1 MASWRGNNYHK
12 KINQRNKI
20 DEKLINRDELVI
32 DVLQAIN
39 VLVPSEIVPA
49 PESLI
54 LYLYELKKKI
64 IELDPNWKFM
74 NPHNDYI
81 FRILIL
87 LDALDISVAFNLEE
101 HRKICHLICRETR
114 DIRRINSLWK
124 MNTTSIVEFLN
135 LTS

>member
-1 MASWRGNNYHK
+1 MASWRGNNYQK

-87 LDALDISVAFNLEE
+87 LDALDVSVAFNLEE
-101 HRKICHLICRETR
+101 HRKICHLICLETR
-114 DIRRINSLWK
+114 DIGRINSF
-124 MNTTSIVEFLN
+124 NTTSIVEFLN
-135 LTS
+135 FTS

>member
-1 MASWRGNNYHK
+1 LASWRGNNYQK

-39 VLVPSEIVPA
+39 VLVPSEIVQA

-64 IELDPNWKFM
+64 
-74 NPHNDYI
+74 
-81 FRILIL
+81 LIG
-87 LDALDISVAFNLEE
+87 S
-101 HRKICHLICRETR
+101 
-114 DIRRINSLWK
+114 S
-124 MNTTSIVEFLN
+124 
-135 LTS
+135 